1 MFCIGVLCRRITPK
15 KSSDKPTEVWKHTF
29 TLIRRIKVR
38 VIYIDGSPLCRLGVK
53 TLLGEGV
60 ITLSSPN
67 INIIK
72 NISPAPDLIIMDFP
86 HEIYRFEAYLR
97 FIHASR
103 AEYEGVRIL
112 FFVDKTSPLIL
123 AFIAAAQ
130 PDAILHKREAL
141 QVVRETCAA
150 LSRREKAGERR
161 ALNRHRAAAITPG
174 EAAVLCETA
183 RTEDIR
189 LTARRLNLHP
199 KTVYSHLNNAGKKFG
214 IRNRVELLKMIA
226 LL

>member
-1 MFCIGVLCRRITPK
+1 M
-15 KSSDKPTEVWKHTF
+15 
-29 TLIRRIKVR
+29 R
-38 VIYIDGSPLCRLGVK
+38 VIYIDGSPLCRLGMR

-141 QVVRETCAA
+141 RVVWETCAA
-150 LSRREKAGERR
+150 LVRREEAGERR
-161 ALNRHRAAAITPG
+161 VVSRRAAAITPG

>member
-1 MFCIGVLCRRITPK
+1 MFYIGVLCRRITPK
-15 KSSDKPTEVWKHTF
+15 KSSDKPPEVWKHASM
-29 TLIRRIKVR
+29 LIRRIKVR
-38 VIYIDGSPLCRLGVK
+38 VIYIDGSPLCRLGMK
-53 TLLGEGV
+53 TLLGGGV

-67 INIIK
+67 INIVK

-86 HEIYRFEAYLR
+86 HEIYRFEAYLT
-97 FIHASR
+97 FIHLCR
-103 AEYEGVRIL
+103 AEYKNVRIL

-141 QVVRETCAA
+141 QVVRETCATLA
-150 LSRREKAGERR
+150 RQETSERHVV
-161 ALNRHRAAAITPG
+161 NRLRAAAITPG

>member
-1 MFCIGVLCRRITPK
+1 
-15 KSSDKPTEVWKHTF
+15 
-29 TLIRRIKVR
+29 VR
-38 VIYIDGSPLCRLGVK
+38 VIYIDGSPLCRLGMK
-53 TLLGEGV
+53 TLLGGGV

-67 INIIK
+67 MNIIK
-72 NISPAPDLIIMDFP
+72 NIIPAPDLIITEFP
-86 HEIYRFEAYLR
+86 QEIYRFEAYLN
-97 FIHASR
+97 FIKYSR
-103 AEYEGVRIL
+103 GEYKDVRLL
-112 FFVDKTSPLIL
+112 FFIDKTSPLIL

-130 PDAILHKREAL
+130 PDAILHKRETL
-141 QVVRETCAA
+141 QVVRETCATLA
-150 LSRREKAGERR
+150 RQETSERHVG
-161 ALNRHRAAAITPG
+161 NRHRAAAITPG

-214 IRNRVELLKMIA
+214 TRNRVELLKMIA

>member
-1 MFCIGVLCRRITPK
+1 M
-15 KSSDKPTEVWKHTF
+15 
-29 TLIRRIKVR
+29 R
-38 VIYIDGSPLCRLGVK
+38 VIYIDGSPLCRLGMK
-53 TLLGEGV
+53 TLLGEGM

-97 FIHASR
+97 FIHLSR
-103 AEYEGVRIL
+103 TEYGGVRIL

-141 QVVRETCAA
+141 RVVWETCAA
-150 LSRREKAGERR
+150 LVRREEAGERR
-161 ALNRHRAAAITPG
+161 VVSRRAAAITPG

>member
-1 MFCIGVLCRRITPK
+1 MFYIGVLCRRITPK
-15 KSSDKPTEVWKHTF
+15 KSSDKPPEVWKHASM
-29 TLIRRIKVR
+29 LIRRIKVR
-38 VIYIDGSPLCRLGVK
+38 VIYIDGSPLCRLGMK
-53 TLLGEGV
+53 TLLGGGV

-67 INIIK
+67 MNIIK
-72 NISPAPDLIIMDFP
+72 NISPAPDLIIMEFP
-86 HEIYRFEAYLR
+86 QEIYRFEAYLK
-97 FIHASR
+97 FIKYSR
-103 AEYEGVRIL
+103 SEYKDVRLL
-112 FFVDKTSPLIL
+112 FFIDKTSPLIL

-141 QVVRETCAA
+141 QVVRETCATLA
-150 LSRREKAGERR
+150 RQETSERHVV
-161 ALNRHRAAAITPG
+161 NRQRAAAITPG

>member
-1 MFCIGVLCRRITPK
+1 M
-15 KSSDKPTEVWKHTF
+15 
-29 TLIRRIKVR
+29 R
-38 VIYIDGSPLCRLGVK
+38 VIYIDGSPLCRLGMK
-53 TLLGEGV
+53 TLLGGGV

-67 INIIK
+67 MNIIK
-72 NISPAPDLIIMDFP
+72 NIIPAPDLIITEFP
-86 HEIYRFEAYLR
+86 QEIYRFEAYLN
-97 FIHASR
+97 FIKYSR
-103 AEYEGVRIL
+103 GEYKGVRLL
-112 FFVDKTSPLIL
+112 FFIDKTSPLIL

-130 PDAILHKREAL
+130 PDAILHKRETL
-141 QVVRETCAA
+141 QVVRETCATLA
-150 LSRREKAGERR
+150 RQETSERHVG
-161 ALNRHRAAAITPG
+161 NRHRAAAITPG

>member
-1 MFCIGVLCRRITPK
+1 M
-15 KSSDKPTEVWKHTF
+15 
-29 TLIRRIKVR
+29 R
-38 VIYIDGSPLCRLGVK
+38 VIYIDGSPLCRLGMK
-53 TLLGEGV
+53 TLLGEGM

-141 QVVRETCAA
+141 RVVWETCAA
-150 LSRREKAGERR
+150 LVRREEAGERR
-161 ALNRHRAAAITPG
+161 VVSRRAAAITPG

>member
-1 MFCIGVLCRRITPK
+1 M
-15 KSSDKPTEVWKHTF
+15 
-29 TLIRRIKVR
+29 LIRRIKVR
-38 VIYIDGSPLCRLGVK
+38 VIYIDGSPLCRLGMK
-53 TLLGEGV
+53 ALLGGGV

-67 INIIK
+67 MNIIK
-72 NISPAPDLIIMDFP
+72 NISPAPDLIIMEFP
-86 HEIYRFEAYLR
+86 QEIYRFEAYLE
-97 FIHASR
+97 FIKYSR
-103 AEYEGVRIL
+103 GEYKGVRLL
-112 FFVDKTSPLIL
+112 FFIDKTSPLIL

-130 PDAILHKREAL
+130 PDAVLHKREAL
-141 QVVRETCAA
+141 QVVRETCATLA
-150 LSRREKAGERR
+150 RQETSERHVV
-161 ALNRHRAAAITPG
+161 NRQRAAAITPG

>member
-1 MFCIGVLCRRITPK
+1 M
-15 KSSDKPTEVWKHTF
+15 
-29 TLIRRIKVR
+29 LIRRIKVR
-38 VIYIDGSPLCRLGVK
+38 VIYIDGSPLCRLGMK
-53 TLLGEGV
+53 TLLGGGV

-67 INIIK
+67 MNIIK
-72 NISPAPDLIIMDFP
+72 NISPAPDLIIMEFP
-86 HEIYRFEAYLR
+86 QEIYRFEAYLK
-97 FIHASR
+97 FIRYSR
-103 AEYEGVRIL
+103 SEYKDVRLL
-112 FFVDKTSPLIL
+112 FFIDKTSPLIL

-141 QVVRETCAA
+141 QVVRETCATLA
-150 LSRREKAGERR
+150 RQETSERHVV
-161 ALNRHRAAAITPG
+161 NRQRAAAITPG

>member
-1 MFCIGVLCRRITPK
+1 M
-15 KSSDKPTEVWKHTF
+15 
-29 TLIRRIKVR
+29 LIRRIKVR
-38 VIYIDGSPLCRLGVK
+38 VIYIDGSPLCRLGMK
-53 TLLGEGV
+53 TLLGGGV

-67 INIIK
+67 MNIIK
-72 NISPAPDLIIMDFP
+72 NIIPAPDLIITEFP
-86 HEIYRFEAYLR
+86 QEIYRFDAYLN
-97 FIHASR
+97 FIKYSR
-103 AEYEGVRIL
+103 GEYKDVRLL
-112 FFVDKTSPLIL
+112 FFIDKTSPLIL

-130 PDAILHKREAL
+130 PDAILHKRETL
-141 QVVRETCAA
+141 QVVRETCATLA
-150 LSRREKAGERR
+150 RQETSERHVG
-161 ALNRHRAAAITPG
+161 NRHRVAAITPG

-214 IRNRVELLKMIA
+214 TRNRVELLKMIA

>member
-1 MFCIGVLCRRITPK
+1 MFYIGVLCRRITPK
-15 KSSDKPTEVWKHTF
+15 KSSDKPPEVWKHAF
-29 TLIRRIKVR
+29 MLIRRIKVR
-38 VIYIDGSPLCRLGVK
+38 VIYIDGSPLCRLGMK
-53 TLLGEGV
+53 TLLGGGV

-67 INIIK
+67 MNIIK
-72 NISPAPDLIIMDFP
+72 NIIPAPDLIITEFP
-86 HEIYRFEAYLR
+86 QEIYRFEAYLK
-97 FIHASR
+97 FIKYSR
-103 AEYEGVRIL
+103 SEYKDVRLL
-112 FFVDKTSPLIL
+112 FFIDKTSPLIL

-130 PDAILHKREAL
+130 PDAILHKRETL
-141 QVVRETCAA
+141 QVVRETCATLA
-150 LSRREKAGERR
+150 RQETSERHVG
-161 ALNRHRAAAITPG
+161 NRHRAAAITPG

>member
-1 MFCIGVLCRRITPK
+1 MFYIGVLCRRITPK
-15 KSSDKPTEVWKHTF
+15 KSSDKPPEVWKHASM
-29 TLIRRIKVR
+29 LVRRIKVR
-38 VIYIDGSPLCRLGVK
+38 VIYIDGSPLCRLGMK
-53 TLLGEGV
+53 TLLGGGV

-67 INIIK
+67 MNIIK
-72 NISPAPDLIIMDFP
+72 NISPAPDLIIMEFP
-86 HEIYRFEAYLR
+86 QEIYRFEAYLK
-97 FIHASR
+97 FIKYSR
-103 AEYEGVRIL
+103 SEYKDVRLL
-112 FFVDKTSPLIL
+112 FFIDKTSPLIL

-141 QVVRETCAA
+141 QVVRETCATLA
-150 LSRREKAGERR
+150 RQETSERHVV
-161 ALNRHRAAAITPG
+161 NRQRAAAITPG

>member
-1 MFCIGVLCRRITPK
+1 M
-15 KSSDKPTEVWKHTF
+15 
-29 TLIRRIKVR
+29 R
-38 VIYIDGSPLCRLGVK
+38 VIYIDGSSLCRLGMK
-53 TLLGEGV
+53 TLLGGGV

-141 QVVRETCAA
+141 QVVRETCATLA
-150 LSRREKAGERR
+150 RQETSERHVV
-161 ALNRHRAAAITPG
+161 NRQRAAAITPG

>member
-1 MFCIGVLCRRITPK
+1 MFYIGVLCRRITPK
-15 KSSDKPTEVWKHTF
+15 KSSDKPPEVWKHASM
-29 TLIRRIKVR
+29 LIRRIKVR
-38 VIYIDGSPLCRLGVK
+38 VIYIDGSPLCRLGMK
-53 TLLGEGV
+53 TLLGGGV

-67 INIIK
+67 MNIIK
-72 NISPAPDLIIMDFP
+72 NISPAPDLIIMEFP
-86 HEIYRFEAYLR
+86 QEIYRFEAYLEC
-97 FIHASR
+97 IKYSR
-103 AEYEGVRIL
+103 GEYKGVRLL
-112 FFVDKTSPLIL
+112 FFIDKTSPLIL

-130 PDAILHKREAL
+130 PDAVLHKREAL
-141 QVVRETCAA
+141 QVVRETCATLA
-150 LSRREKAGERR
+150 RQETSERHVV
-161 ALNRHRAAAITPG
+161 NRQRAAAITPG

>member
-1 MFCIGVLCRRITPK
+1 MFYIGVLCRRITPK
-15 KSSDKPTEVWKHTF
+15 KSSDKPPEVWKHASM
-29 TLIRRIKVR
+29 LIRGIKVR
-38 VIYIDGSPLCRLGVK
+38 VIYIDGSPLCRLGMK
-53 TLLGEGV
+53 TLLGGGV

-67 INIIK
+67 INIVK

-86 HEIYRFEAYLR
+86 HEIYRFEAYLT
-97 FIHASR
+97 FIHLCR
-103 AEYEGVRIL
+103 AEYKNVRIL

-141 QVVRETCAA
+141 QVVRETCATLA
-150 LSRREKAGERR
+150 RQETSERHVV
-161 ALNRHRAAAITPG
+161 NRQRAAAITPG

>member
-1 MFCIGVLCRRITPK
+1 MFYIGVLCRRITPK
-15 KSSDKPTEVWKHTF
+15 KSSDKPPVVWKHASM
-29 TLIRRIKVR
+29 LIRRIKVR
-38 VIYIDGSPLCRLGVK
+38 VIYIDGSPLCRLGMK
-53 TLLGEGV
+53 TLLGGGV

-67 INIIK
+67 MNIIK
-72 NISPAPDLIIMDFP
+72 NISPAPDLIIMEFP
-86 HEIYRFEAYLR
+86 QEIYRFEAYLK
-97 FIHASR
+97 FIKYSR
-103 AEYEGVRIL
+103 SEYKDVRLL
-112 FFVDKTSPLIL
+112 FFIDKTSPLIL

-141 QVVRETCAA
+141 QVVRETCATLA
-150 LSRREKAGERR
+150 RQETSERHVV
-161 ALNRHRAAAITPG
+161 NRQRAAAITPG

>member
-1 MFCIGVLCRRITPK
+1 MFYIGVLCRRITPK
-15 KSSDKPTEVWKHTF
+15 KSSDKPPEVWKHASM
-29 TLIRRIKVR
+29 LIRRIKVR
-38 VIYIDGSPLCRLGVK
+38 VIYIDGSPLCQLGMK
-53 TLLGEGV
+53 TLLGGGV

-67 INIIK
+67 MNIIK
-72 NISPAPDLIIMDFP
+72 NISPAPDLIIMEFP
-86 HEIYRFEAYLR
+86 QEIYRFEAYLE
-97 FIHASR
+97 FIKYSR
-103 AEYEGVRIL
+103 GEYKGVRLL
-112 FFVDKTSPLIL
+112 FFIDKTSPLIL

-130 PDAILHKREAL
+130 PDAVLHKREAL
-141 QVVRETCAA
+141 QVVRETCATLA
-150 LSRREKAGERR
+150 RQETSERHVV
-161 ALNRHRAAAITPG
+161 NRQRAAAITPG

>member
-1 MFCIGVLCRRITPK
+1 M
-15 KSSDKPTEVWKHTF
+15 
-29 TLIRRIKVR
+29 LIRRIKVR
-38 VIYIDGSPLCRLGVK
+38 VIYIDGSPLCRLGMK
-53 TLLGEGV
+53 TLLGGGV

-67 INIIK
+67 INIVK
-72 NISPAPDLIIMDFP
+72 NISPVPDLIIMDFP
-86 HEIYRFEAYLR
+86 HEIYRFEAYLT
-97 FIHASR
+97 FIHLCR
-103 AEYEGVRIL
+103 AEYKNVRIL

-141 QVVRETCAA
+141 QVVRETCATLA
-150 LSRREKAGERR
+150 HQETSERHVV
-161 ALNRHRAAAITPG
+161 NRQRAAAITPG

>member
-1 MFCIGVLCRRITPK
+1 MFYIGVLCRRITPK
-15 KSSDKPTEVWKHTF
+15 KSSDKPPEVWKHASM
-29 TLIRRIKVR
+29 LIRRIKVR
-38 VIYIDGSPLCRLGVK
+38 VIYIDGSPLCRLGMK
-53 TLLGEGV
+53 TLLGGGV

-67 INIIK
+67 INIVK

-86 HEIYRFEAYLR
+86 HEIYRFEAYLT
-97 FIHASR
+97 FIHLCR
-103 AEYEGVRIL
+103 AEYKNVRIL

-141 QVVRETCAA
+141 QVVRETCATLA
-150 LSRREKAGERR
+150 RQETSEWHVV
-161 ALNRHRAAAITPG
+161 NRQRAAAITPG

>member
-1 MFCIGVLCRRITPK
+1 MFYIGVLCRRITPK
-15 KSSDKPTEVWKHTF
+15 KSSDKPPEVWKHAF
-29 TLIRRIKVR
+29 MLIRRIKVR
-38 VIYIDGSPLCRLGVK
+38 VIYIDGSPLCRLGMK
-53 TLLGEGV
+53 TLLGGGV

-67 INIIK
+67 MNIIK
-72 NISPAPDLIIMDFP
+72 NIIPAPDLIITEFP
-86 HEIYRFEAYLR
+86 QEIYRFEAYLN
-97 FIHASR
+97 FIKYSR
-103 AEYEGVRIL
+103 SEYKDVRLL
-112 FFVDKTSPLIL
+112 FFIDKTSPLIL
-123 AFIAAAQ
+123 AFIATAQ

-141 QVVRETCAA
+141 QVVRETCATLA
-150 LSRREKAGERR
+150 RQETSELYVG
-161 ALNRHRAAAITPG
+161 NRHRAAAITPG

>member
-1 MFCIGVLCRRITPK
+1 M
-15 KSSDKPTEVWKHTF
+15 
-29 TLIRRIKVR
+29 
-38 VIYIDGSPLCRLGVK
+38 IYIDGSPLCRLGMK

-141 QVVRETCAA
+141 RVVRETCAA
-150 LSRREKAGERR
+150 LVRREETGERR
-161 ALNRHRAAAITPG
+161 VVSRRAAAITPG

-189 LTARRLNLHP
+189 QTARRLNLHP

>member
-1 MFCIGVLCRRITPK
+1 M
-15 KSSDKPTEVWKHTF
+15 
-29 TLIRRIKVR
+29 R
-38 VIYIDGSPLCRLGVK
+38 VIYIDGSPLCRLAMK
-53 TLLGEGV
+53 TLLGGGV

-67 INIIK
+67 MNIIK
-72 NISPAPDLIIMDFP
+72 NIIPAPDLIITEFP
-86 HEIYRFEAYLR
+86 QEIYRFDAYLN
-97 FIHASR
+97 FIKYSR
-103 AEYEGVRIL
+103 GEYKDVRLL
-112 FFVDKTSPLIL
+112 FFIDKTSPLIL

-130 PDAILHKREAL
+130 PDAILHKRETL
-141 QVVRETCAA
+141 QVVRETCATLA
-150 LSRREKAGERR
+150 RQETSERHVG
-161 ALNRHRAAAITPG
+161 NRHRAAAITPG

-214 IRNRVELLKMIA
+214 TRNRVELLKMIA

>member
-1 MFCIGVLCRRITPK
+1 MFYIGVLCRRITPK
-15 KSSDKPTEVWKHTF
+15 KSSDKPPEVWKHASM
-29 TLIRRIKVR
+29 LIRRIKVR
-38 VIYIDGSPLCRLGVK
+38 VIYIDGSPLCRLGMK
-53 TLLGEGV
+53 TLLGGGV

-67 INIIK
+67 INIVK

-86 HEIYRFEAYLR
+86 HEIYRFEAYLT
-97 FIHASR
+97 FIHLCR
-103 AEYEGVRIL
+103 AEYKNVRIL

-141 QVVRETCAA
+141 QVVRETCATLA
-150 LSRREKAGERR
+150 RQETSERHMV
-161 ALNRHRAAAITPG
+161 NRQRAAAITPG

>member
-1 MFCIGVLCRRITPK
+1 M
-15 KSSDKPTEVWKHTF
+15 
-29 TLIRRIKVR
+29 LIRRIKVR
-38 VIYIDGSPLCRLGVK
+38 VIYIDGSPLCRLGMK
-53 TLLGEGV
+53 TLLGGGV

-67 INIIK
+67 MNIIK
-72 NISPAPDLIIMDFP
+72 NIIPAPDLIIMEFP
-86 HEIYRFEAYLR
+86 QEIYRFEAYLE
-97 FIHASR
+97 FIKYSR
-103 AEYEGVRIL
+103 GEYKGVRLL
-112 FFVDKTSPLIL
+112 FFIDKTSPLIL

-130 PDAILHKREAL
+130 PDAVLHKREAL
-141 QVVRETCAA
+141 QVVRETCATLA
-150 LSRREKAGERR
+150 RQETSERHVV
-161 ALNRHRAAAITPG
+161 NRQRAAAITPG

>member
-1 MFCIGVLCRRITPK
+1 M
-15 KSSDKPTEVWKHTF
+15 
-29 TLIRRIKVR
+29 
-38 VIYIDGSPLCRLGVK
+38 K
-53 TLLGEGV
+53 TLLGGGV

-67 INIIK
+67 INIVK

-86 HEIYRFEAYLR
+86 HEIYRFEAYLT
-97 FIHASR
+97 FIHLCR
-103 AEYEGVRIL
+103 AEYKNVRIL

-123 AFIAAAQ
+123 EFIAAAQ

-141 QVVRETCAA
+141 QVVRETCATLA
-150 LSRREKAGERR
+150 HQETSERHVV
-161 ALNRHRAAAITPG
+161 NRQRAAAITPG

>member
-1 MFCIGVLCRRITPK
+1 M
-15 KSSDKPTEVWKHTF
+15 
-29 TLIRRIKVR
+29 R
-38 VIYIDGSPLCRLGVK
+38 VIYIDGSPLCRLGMK
-53 TLLGEGV
+53 TLLGGGV

-67 INIIK
+67 INIVK

-86 HEIYRFEAYLR
+86 HEIYRFEAYLT
-97 FIHASR
+97 FIHLCR
-103 AEYEGVRIL
+103 AEYKNVRIL

-141 QVVRETCAA
+141 QVVRETCATLA
-150 LSRREKAGERR
+150 RQETSERQVV
-161 ALNRHRAAAITPG
+161 NRQRAAAITPG

>member
-1 MFCIGVLCRRITPK
+1 MFYIGVLCRRITPK
-15 KSSDKPTEVWKHTF
+15 KSSDKPPEVWKHASM
-29 TLIRRIKVR
+29 LIRRIKVR
-38 VIYIDGSPLCRLGVK
+38 VIYIDGSPLCRLGMK
-53 TLLGEGV
+53 TLLGGGV

-67 INIIK
+67 MNIIK
-72 NISPAPDLIIMDFP
+72 NISPAPDLIIMEFP
-86 HEIYRFEAYLR
+86 QEIYRFEAYLK
-97 FIHASR
+97 FIKYSR
-103 AEYEGVRIL
+103 SEYKDIRLL
-112 FFVDKTSPLIL
+112 FFIDKTSPLIL

-141 QVVRETCAA
+141 QVVRETCATLA
-150 LSRREKAGERR
+150 RQETSERHVV
-161 ALNRHRAAAITPG
+161 NRQRAAAITPG

>member
-1 MFCIGVLCRRITPK
+1 M
-15 KSSDKPTEVWKHTF
+15 
-29 TLIRRIKVR
+29 LIRRIKVR
-38 VIYIDGSPLCRLGVK
+38 VIYIDGSPLCQLGMK
-53 TLLGEGV
+53 TLLGGGV

-67 INIIK
+67 MNIIK
-72 NISPAPDLIIMDFP
+72 NISPAPDLIIMEFP
-86 HEIYRFEAYLR
+86 QEIYRFEAYLE
-97 FIHASR
+97 FIKYSR
-103 AEYEGVRIL
+103 GEYKGVRLL
-112 FFVDKTSPLIL
+112 FFIDKTSPLIL

-130 PDAILHKREAL
+130 PDAVLHKREAL
-141 QVVRETCAA
+141 QVVRETCATLA
-150 LSRREKAGERR
+150 RQETSERHVV
-161 ALNRHRAAAITPG
+161 NRQRAAAITPG

>member
-1 MFCIGVLCRRITPK
+1 MFYIGVLCKRITPK
-15 KSSDKPTEVWKHTF
+15 KNSDKLPKVWKHVF
-29 TLIRRIKVR
+29 MLIRRIKVR
-38 VIYIDGSPLCRLGVK
+38 VIYIDGSPLCRLGMK
-53 TLLGEGV
+53 TLLGEGM

-141 QVVRETCAA
+141 RVVWETCAA
-150 LSRREKAGERR
+150 LVRREEAGERR
-161 ALNRHRAAAITPG
+161 VVSRRAAAITPG

>member
-1 MFCIGVLCRRITPK
+1 MFYIGVLCRRITPK
-15 KSSDKPTEVWKHTF
+15 KSSDKPPEVWKHASM
-29 TLIRRIKVR
+29 LIRRIKVR
-38 VIYIDGSPLCRLGVK
+38 VIYIDGSPLCRLGMK
-53 TLLGEGV
+53 TLLGGGV

-67 INIIK
+67 MNIIK
-72 NISPAPDLIIMDFP
+72 NISPAPDLIIMEFP
-86 HEIYRFEAYLR
+86 QEIYRFEAYLK
-97 FIHASR
+97 FIKYSR
-103 AEYEGVRIL
+103 SEYKDVRLL
-112 FFVDKTSPLIL
+112 FFIDKTSPLIL

-141 QVVRETCAA
+141 QVVRETCATLA
-150 LSRREKAGERR
+150 RQETSERH
-161 ALNRHRAAAITPG
+161 LVNRQRAAAITPG